1 MRIQTTKYEKRN
13 ITRMRLFVPWH
24 LWTAAVWCQVEIVN
38 SKKLDKTQR
47 CQPSSSLLHQ
57 KTPSN
62 KQKKNVSGINKTTS
76 SSPSLLYQNPLNK
89 TPNTESVQTETN
101 TSNIDVDK
109 VKKPQST
116 KSTNTNEKSSI
127 SLSLLENKWVT
138 DDTIQLYYD
147 TLTSL
152 ITKSDKTI
160 LLMNTVVTHAI
171 KCLQDYDHLLEPLQ
185 LFNKNYVLFPIHD
198 LKQDVQDNYPENT
211 QCSYKTEGSHWSLML
226 FVRNL
231 QKFLYFDSCG
241 TYNREHA
248 QKVAEKVHEHLG
260 VEGDVLFQIVEVPQQ
275 PNTVD
280 CGIYLTIFTDIL
292 TGIQLIGCGS
302 LDPLGNTGS
311 RLVCTIRHSDILTK
325 RSQLALLWHNYPH
338 LLLNCQTVSDM
349 MFKHF
354 VSTSTGPQAQVG
366 NIVVSANTKPVTLI
380 SESDSNMTTYQVK
393 ETQPKNPW
401 QFERRS
407 KRYKLKPKHKI
418 FAERETAISTSNSF
432 HVLTEK
438 NNLLQIKESNK
449 NKNYVYKTNT
459 TSKKRTNHV
468 HEYRHDSNY
477 ELSIDKIKVELYAD
491 SQGKGLP
498 EIIGSCSK
506 GKIYVGGVVKSGADV
521 QQVYNQAAKSLQR
534 PIIILAGT
542 NDILKGSP
550 QVIYKKMENELQIL
564 SRHDVHHDNSIHYD
578 LALTNSYIRE
588 IVLRMDNVH
597 LIDLD
602 SFQRYHF
609 TRQGLHLNYK
619 GKRKLGFMIVDFVN
633 SVNGKKHEVD
643 QENWATGPR
652 KVFSHPPNSSSE
664 SKGGTW
670 TNSVTDESPVPEVNT
685 PSSSQVKCR
694 EQNESI
700 ASDRVSLVNVT
711 SDNNQCP
718 LEHSVGV
725 SVSCHFLEGERSL
738 IVEI

>member
-1 MRIQTTKYEKRN
+1 MATPMRNISKTDIKINDLIFAKVKGFPHWPAKVTGIDDETYKNITKYE
-13 ITRMRLFVPWH
+13 ITFFSTNETAFVNK
-24 LWTAAVWCQVEIVN
+24 TDIVN
-38 SKKLDKTQR
+38 YNECKMKYTLDSIAKKHKESYKLALSQIEKLDKTQR

-109 VKKPQST
+109 VKKPQSK

-260 VEGDVLFQIVEVPQQ
+260 VEGDVLFQIVVVPQQ

-292 TGIQLIGCGS
+292 IQLIGCGS

-506 GKIYVGGVVKSGADV
+506 GKIYVDGVVKSGADV

-564 SRHDVHHDNSIHYD
+564 SRSKPVCVTTIPPRHDVHH
-578 LALTNSYIRE
+578 
-588 IVLRMDNVH
+588 
-597 LIDLD
+597 
-602 SFQRYHF
+602 
-609 TRQGLHLNYK
+609 RQ
-619 GKRKLGFMIVDFVN
+619 
-633 SVNGKKHEVD
+633 
-643 QENWATGPR
+643 
-652 KVFSHPPNSSSE
+652 
-664 SKGGTW
+664 
-670 TNSVTDESPVPEVNT
+670 
-685 PSSSQVKCR
+685 
-694 EQNESI
+694 
-700 ASDRVSLVNVT
+700 
-711 SDNNQCP
+711 
-718 LEHSVGV
+718 
-725 SVSCHFLEGERSL
+725 
-738 IVEI
+738 

>member
-1 MRIQTTKYEKRN
+1 MKYTLDSIAKKHKESYKLALSQ
-13 ITRMRLFVPWH
+13 I
-24 LWTAAVWCQVEIVN
+24 E
-38 SKKLDKTQR
+38 KLDKTQR

-152 ITKSDKTI
+152 IIKSDKTI

-260 VEGDVLFQIVEVPQQ
+260 VEGDVLFQGVEGDVLFQIVEVPQQ

-292 TGIQLIGCGS
+292 IQLIGCGS

-354 VSTSTGPQAQVG
+354 VSTSTGPRAQVG

-438 NNLLQIKESNK
+438 KNNLLQIKESNK

-506 GKIYVGGVVKSGADV
+506 GKIYVDGVVKSGADV

-564 SRHDVHHDNSIHYD
+564 SRSKPVCVTTIPPRHDVHHDNSIHYD

-643 QENWATGPR
+643 QENWQLGQEKSSVIHQIQAQKVKEVLGPTL
-652 KVFSHPPNSSSE
+652 SL
-664 SKGGTW
+664 T
-670 TNSVTDESPVPEVNT
+670 
-685 PSSSQVKCR
+685 SQTR
-694 EQNESI
+694 
-700 ASDRVSLVNVT
+700 APYL
-711 SDNNQCP
+711 
-718 LEHSVGV
+718 
-725 SVSCHFLEGERSL
+725 
-738 IVEI
+738 

>member
-1 MRIQTTKYEKRN
+1 
-13 ITRMRLFVPWH
+13 
-24 LWTAAVWCQVEIVN
+24 
-38 SKKLDKTQR
+38 
-47 CQPSSSLLHQ
+47 
-57 KTPSN
+57 
-62 KQKKNVSGINKTTS
+62 
-76 SSPSLLYQNPLNK
+76 
-89 TPNTESVQTETN
+89 
-101 TSNIDVDK
+101 
-109 VKKPQST
+109 
-116 KSTNTNEKSSI
+116 
-127 SLSLLENKWVT
+127 
-138 DDTIQLYYD
+138 
-147 TLTSL
+147 
-152 ITKSDKTI
+152 
-160 LLMNTVVTHAI
+160 
-171 KCLQDYDHLLEPLQ
+171 
-185 LFNKNYVLFPIHD
+185 
-198 LKQDVQDNYPENT
+198 
-211 QCSYKTEGSHWSLML
+211 ML

-292 TGIQLIGCGS
+292 IQLIGCGS

-506 GKIYVGGVVKSGADV
+506 GKIYVDGVVKSGADV

-564 SRHDVHHDNSIHYD
+564 SRSKPVCVTTIPPRHDVHHDNSIHYD

-670 TNSVTDESPVPEVNT
+670 TNSVTDVTDESPVPEVNT

-725 SVSCHFLEGERSL
+725 SVSSHFLEGERSL

>member
-1 MRIQTTKYEKRN
+1 
-13 ITRMRLFVPWH
+13 
-24 LWTAAVWCQVEIVN
+24 
-38 SKKLDKTQR
+38 
-47 CQPSSSLLHQ
+47 
-57 KTPSN
+57 
-62 KQKKNVSGINKTTS
+62 
-76 SSPSLLYQNPLNK
+76 
-89 TPNTESVQTETN
+89 
-101 TSNIDVDK
+101 
-109 VKKPQST
+109 
-116 KSTNTNEKSSI
+116 
-127 SLSLLENKWVT
+127 
-138 DDTIQLYYD
+138 
-147 TLTSL
+147 
-152 ITKSDKTI
+152 
-160 LLMNTVVTHAI
+160 
-171 KCLQDYDHLLEPLQ
+171 
-185 LFNKNYVLFPIHD
+185 
-198 LKQDVQDNYPENT
+198 
-211 QCSYKTEGSHWSLML
+211 ML

-260 VEGDVLFQIVEVPQQ
+260 VEVPQQ

-292 TGIQLIGCGS
+292 IQLIGCGS

-354 VSTSTGPQAQVG
+354 VSTSTGPRAQVG

-477 ELSIDKIKVELYAD
+477 ELSIDKIKVELYTD

-506 GKIYVGGVVKSGADV
+506 GKIYVDGVVKSGADV
-521 QQVYNQAAKSLQR
+521 QQVYNQAVKSLQR

-550 QVIYKKMENELQIL
+550 
-564 SRHDVHHDNSIHYD
+564 
-578 LALTNSYIRE
+578 
-588 IVLRMDNVH
+588 
-597 LIDLD
+597 
-602 SFQRYHF
+602 QRYHF

-652 KVFSHPPNSSSE
+652 KVFSHQPNSSSE

-670 TNSVTDESPVPEVNT
+670 TNSVTDVTDESPVPEVNT

-725 SVSCHFLEGERSL
+725 SVSSHFLEGERSL